1 MLYLPLSPPKWTT
14 SFDGKDDVLPPPL
27 FASHCGALNIV
38 GPGRMHSA
46 EFSVSVFT
54 VSLSRALL
62 LGEMKEKP
70 IAHWT
75 GSVIHSATVEMFLM

>member
-1 MLYLPLSPPKWTT
+1 MLYLRLSPPKWTT
-14 SFDGKDDVLPPPL
+14 LFDGKDDVLPPPL
-27 FASHCGALNIV
+27 FVDHCSALNVV

-54 VSLSRALL
+54 VSLSRAPL

-70 IAHWT
+70 IAHLT
-75 GSVIHSATVEMFLM
+75 GGVIHGATVEMFLT